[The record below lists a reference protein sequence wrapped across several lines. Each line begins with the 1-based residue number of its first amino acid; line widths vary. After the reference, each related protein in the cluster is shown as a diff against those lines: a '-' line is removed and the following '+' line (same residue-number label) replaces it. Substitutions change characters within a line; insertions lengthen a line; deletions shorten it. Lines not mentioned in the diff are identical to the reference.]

1 MKEKV
6 VILGGGI
13 AGLSA
18 GYFLSRTNRYE
29 IVVLEQS
36 NCVGGLCASFT
47 HKNFTLDYGPHKM
60 YSVLPGILDELVDL
74 MGDCA
79 LRVEKKN
86 KIFLKGRY
94 LEYPLKLTNLLKVLG
109 PMQFLEILSG
119 FVFQKA
125 RNTFDKEK
133 ARSYEDFMIKTFG
146 RATYRLIFEPLAEKV
161 WGAPKSLH
169 ADMARVRVSSL
180 NSLHLILRLLK
191 LVPENNETSAKYF
204 YYPQKGFGDF
214 AEKLKEKILE
224 AGGKIFTNTTIKKF
238 HQKNS
243 RITNISAETKGTS
256 HDFACDTVISSIPL
270 AELLNYVSPE
280 KENTDEVLRA
290 RHLILVY
297 LLVNKPKLL
306 DEQWVFFPERKFIFS
321 RVSEQKNMSPQT
333 GPTDQ
338 TVLCCDFTCE
348 ADSGL
353 WIADDKTLIARCA
366 KQLADAGIFDPA
378 DLEEKDCLVIRK
390 KNFYPRYD
398 LNYFEKMTEVS
409 EKLKK
414 VSNLLTTGRLGM
426 FNYNNSDHCFDM
438 GKFIALGLSEN
449 KTCEAIWNDL
459 QARVQ
464 EYKIVD

>member
-1 MKEKV
+1 MKEKI

-18 GYFLSRTNRYE
+18 GYFLSRSNRYE

-36 NCVGGLCASFT
+36 NVVGGLCASFA

-60 YSVLPGILDELVDL
+60 YSVLPGVLDELVDL
-74 MGDCA
+74 MGDRA

-86 KIFLKGRY
+86 KIFLNGRY

-109 PMQFLEILSG
+109 PVDFFEILIG
-119 FVFQKA
+119 FAFQKV
-125 RNTFDKEK
+125 RNIFDKTK

-146 RATYRLIFEPLAEKV
+146 RATYQMIFEPLAEKV

-169 ADMARVRVSSL
+169 ADMARIRVSSL

-191 LVPENNETSAKYF
+191 LLPENNETSAKYF

-214 AEKLKEKILE
+214 AEKLKEKIIE
-224 AGGKIFTNTTIKKF
+224 AGGKVFTNTTIKEF

-243 RITNISAETKGTS
+243 RVTNISAKTKQTS
-256 HDFACDTVISSIPL
+256 QDFACDTLISSIPL
-270 AELLNYVSPE
+270 EELLNYVSPRE
-280 KENTDEVLRA
+280 ENTDKVLGA

-297 LLVNKPKLL
+297 LLVNKPKLI
-306 DEQWVFFPERKFIFS
+306 DEQWIFFPEKKFVFS
-321 RVSEQKNMSPQT
+321 RVSEQKNMSAQI
-333 GPTDQ
+333 GPKDQ

-353 WIADDKTLIARCA
+353 WTTDDKTLIARCA
-366 KQLADAGIFDPA
+366 KQLADTGILDLA
-378 DLEEKDCLVIRK
+378 DLQEKDCLVIRK

-398 LNYFEKMTEVS
+398 LLYFEKMAQVS

-438 GKFIALGLSEN
+438 GKFIARGLSEN